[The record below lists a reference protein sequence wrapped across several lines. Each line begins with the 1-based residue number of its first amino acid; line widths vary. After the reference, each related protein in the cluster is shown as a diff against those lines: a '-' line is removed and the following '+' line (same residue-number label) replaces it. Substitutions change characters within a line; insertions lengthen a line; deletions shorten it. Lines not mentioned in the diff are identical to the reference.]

1 MTRTAASQGNA
12 TNPNHGEGGLR
23 LGPGAAGLRQV
34 QSIRL
39 ADAKR
44 LVQERAAAL
53 ESAEQ
58 SCSVVED
65 EDADSCTVASVL
77 SLCGHCVAALEQGVT
92 RAHLVP
98 PVGGELLPILEGA
111 RLEPAH
117 RCGGALLERGRVG
130 ASVIG
135 VRGRG
140 KGWLP

>member
-1 MTRTAASQGNA
+1 M
-12 TNPNHGEGGLR
+12 
-23 LGPGAAGLRQV
+23 
-34 QSIRL
+34 
-39 ADAKR
+39 
-44 LVQERAAAL
+44 QERAEAL
-53 ESAEQ
+53 ERAEESCNIELAED
-58 SCSVVED
+58 SCSVALD
-65 EDADSCTVASVL
+65 SMASCTVASVL
-77 SLCGHCVAALEQGVT
+77 ALCGHCVAALEQGVT

-135 VRGRG
+135 VRGRS